1 MDKFIDELKSKKV
14 ISKTD
19 IETFKSYIDKKY
31 AQNQVKERASMLSN
45 TIHHIL
51 YTKLEGIP
59 DEYKSSIKIN
69 ILKNTFAKNK
79 TSITMYDVF
88 DSCLIEN
95 DIKNNCTSILT
106 NWINSNV
113 SVPISDEDLNAYLN
127 NEKKVKNTNDHKSID
142 SIPIDSIPIDANAD
156 KNIAIDN
163 ETSKISNSNLKSFKH
178 FKLNNKVIIIC
189 SVIILAVIFYP
200 VSKIVYSMSSKSNFK
215 FYSFK
220 EKSVSQSLLQ
230 STNSKFSN
238 AHLPEY
244 MRYKNINETK
254 LKRFLTGRK
263 SLLAKEPYFST
274 IMSVGKEFNLNPLVL
289 FAITGQ
295 EQSFV
300 PEDAKFASKIANN
313 PFNVFHS
320 WQEYNTDI
328 KDASKIA
335 ARTVI
340 NLSKDMPKGSDPF
353 LWVGKNYA
361 EDKNWGKGVEAI
373 FKDLSEKCK

>member
-1 MDKFIDELKSKKV
+1 MDKFIDELKAKKV
-14 ISKTD
+14 INKND
-19 IETFKSYIDKKY
+19 IQTFKSYIDKKY
-31 AQNQVKERASMLSN
+31 AKNQTKERASMLSN

-59 DEYKSSIKIN
+59 DKYKSSIKVN

-88 DSCLIEN
+88 NCCLMEN
-95 DIKNNCTSILT
+95 ELKADCTSLLANWVNLNTT
-106 NWINSNV
+106 N
-113 SVPISDEDLNAYLN
+113 PITDEDLKSYLGVKK
-127 NEKKVKNTNDHKSID
+127 EVKDESKVKNTD
-142 SIPIDSIPIDANAD
+142 
-156 KNIAIDN
+156 DN
-163 ETSKISNSNLKSFKH
+163 KPMVNVPGNTINVENNTPTYKFSNTSLKHLKKLKFNS
-178 FKLNNKVIIIC
+178 KVIITF
-189 SVIILAVIFYP
+189 SGIILLIMFYP
-200 VSKIVYSMSSKSNFK
+200 ISKVAYSMNSKSDFK

-220 EKSVSQSLLQ
+220 EKSISQGLLQ
-230 STNSKFSN
+230 NTSSKFSN
-238 AHLPEY
+238 AHLPDY
-244 MRYKNINETK
+244 MKYKDIDEVK
-254 LKRFLTGRK
+254 LKNFLTLHK
-263 SLLAKEPYFST
+263 SLLVKEPYFST
-274 IMSVGKEFNLNPLVL
+274 IMSVAKEFNLNPLVL

-295 EQSFV
+295 EQDFV
-300 PEDAKFASKIANN
+300 PEDTKFASKIANN

-340 NLSKDMPKGSDPF
+340 NLSKDMPKDSDPF
-353 LWVGKNYA
+353 LWVGKSYA

>member
-1 MDKFIDELKSKKV
+1 MDKFTDELKAKKV
-14 ISKTD
+14 INRDD
-19 IETFKSYIDKKY
+19 IQTFKNYIDKKY
-31 AQNQVKERASMLSN
+31 AKNQTKERASMLSN

-59 DEYKSSIKIN
+59 DEYKSSIKVN

-88 DSCLIEN
+88 NCCLMEN
-95 DIKNNCTSILT
+95 ELKTNCTSLLT
-106 NWINSNV
+106 NWLNLNIDN
-113 SVPISDEDLNAYLN
+113 PITDEDLKSYLGLK
-127 NEKKVKNTNDHKSID
+127 EEVKDKLKVKNTDD
-142 SIPIDSIPIDANAD
+142 SKPMVNVP
-156 KNIAIDN
+156 DN
-163 ETSKISNSNLKSFKH
+163 TITVENNTSTYKFSNTSLKYLK
-178 FKLNNKVIIIC
+178 KLKFNSRVIITF
-189 SVIILAVIFYP
+189 SGIIFLIMFYP
-200 VSKIVYSMSSKSNFK
+200 ISKVAYSMSSKSNFK

-220 EKSVSQSLLQ
+220 EKSISQGLLQ
-230 STNSKFSN
+230 NTSSKFSN
-238 AHLPEY
+238 AHLPDY
-244 MRYKNINETK
+244 MKYKDIDEVK
-254 LKRFLTGRK
+254 LKKFLTLHK
-263 SLLAKEPYFST
+263 SLLVKEPYFST
-274 IMSVGKEFNLNPLVL
+274 IMSVAKEFNLNPLVL

-300 PEDAKFASKIANN
+300 PEDTKFASKIANN

-328 KDASKIA
+328 KDTSKIA

-340 NLSKDMPKGSDPF
+340 NLSKDMPKDSDPF
-353 LWVGKNYA
+353 LWVGKSYA

>member
-1 MDKFIDELKSKKV
+1 MDKFTDELKAKKV
-14 ISKTD
+14 INRDD
-19 IETFKSYIDKKY
+19 IQNFKNYIDKKY
-31 AQNQVKERASMLSN
+31 AKNQTKERASMLSN

-59 DEYKSSIKIN
+59 DEYKSSIKVN

-88 DSCLIEN
+88 NCCLMEN
-95 DIKNNCTSILT
+95 KLKTNCTSLLT
-106 NWINSNV
+106 NWVNLNIDN
-113 SVPISDEDLNAYLN
+113 PIKDEDLKSYLGVK
-127 NEKKVKNTNDHKSID
+127 EEVKDKQKVKNTD
-142 SIPIDSIPIDANAD
+142 
-156 KNIAIDN
+156 DN
-163 ETSKISNSNLKSFKH
+163 ELMVNIPDNTINVENNTPLYKFSNTPLKYLK
-178 FKLNNKVIIIC
+178 KLKFNSRVIITFGG
-189 SVIILAVIFYP
+189 IIFLIMFYP
-200 VSKIVYSMSSKSNFK
+200 ISKVAYSMSSKSNFK

-220 EKSVSQSLLQ
+220 EKSISQGLLQ
-230 STNSKFSN
+230 NTNSKFSN
-238 AHLPEY
+238 AHLPDY
-244 MRYKNINETK
+244 MKYKDIDEVK
-254 LKRFLTGRK
+254 LKRFLTLHK
-263 SLLAKEPYFST
+263 SLLVKEPYFST
-274 IMSVGKEFNLNPLVL
+274 IMSVAKEFNLNPLVL

-300 PEDAKFASKIANN
+300 PEDTKFASKIANN

-340 NLSKDMPKGSDPF
+340 NLSKDMPKDSDPF
-353 LWVGKNYA
+353 LWVGKSYA